1 MTSVPVHPR
10 QPDLTPVSPEQL
22 PLPEPEPDVDPDV
35 TPEIPPDRELEP
47 A

>member
-1 MTSVPVHPR
+1 MTSVPVHPP

-22 PLPEPEPDVDPDV
+22 PLPEPDVDPDV
-35 TPEIPPDRELEP
+35 TPEHDPDRELEP